1 MIDAILV
8 IIDASDVKVLRA
20 FSVRFWRSC
29 ALISLEIIQNIAT
42 NILYANV
49 FMYIFTGISNNTIQN
64 TVVHNT

>member
-42 NILYANV
+42 NILYANI
-49 FMYIFTGISNNTIQN
+49 FMYIFSPF
-64 TVVHNT
+64 